1 MELTQSKEHVSNQV
15 FELRLVAEKYKEVA
29 NRELKTAVEQ
39 VRCAYNHLVINAL
52 IEFCS

>member
-39 VRCAYNHLVINAL
+39 VQCADDNYIINAL
-52 IEFCS
+52 IEYCS